1 MRSNEKPAQG
11 RKLKQS
17 TTTPTMRA
25 LIVEDDKETVDF
37 VSAGLAEK
45 GFACDS
51 AASGEDG
58 LWKLSAHPY
67 DIAIVDITLEG
78 TMSGLDLIKTARKSG
93 VKTPIIVLSAM
104 NTPADK
110 IDGLNCGADDYL
122 GKPFARN
129 ELVARVSAHIRRT
142 SYAQSYDVLK
152 VKDLTLCMET
162 HEVKR
167 GARQI
172 NLTTGEYALLEL
184 LMRNAKRTIPA
195 RMILQ
200 SVWDMDYVPSSK
212 IVETRICSLRKKL
225 CAAGEPNVIFTMR
238 GFGYV
243 LR

>member
-1 MRSNEKPAQG
+1 MKSPHRAVSKS
-11 RKLKQS
+11 QS

-37 VSAGLAEK
+37 VSTGLAEK
-45 GFACDS
+45 GFICDT

-58 LWKLSAHPY
+58 LRKMSTHPY
-67 DIAIVDITLEG
+67 DIAIIDITLAG
-78 TMSGLDLIKTARKSG
+78 SMSGLDLIKTARKRS
-93 VKTPIIVLSAM
+93 VKTPIIVLSAL
-104 NTPADK
+104 NTAADK

-167 GARQI
+167 GGRQVT
-172 NLTTGEYALLEL
+172 LTTGEYALLEL
-184 LMRNAKRTIPA
+184 LVRNARRTIPA

-200 SVWDMDYVPSSK
+200 RVWNMDCVPSSK
-212 IVETRICSLRKKL
+212 IVEMRICSLRKKL
-225 CAAGEPNVIFTMR
+225 CANGEPNIIFNIR

>member
-1 MRSNEKPAQG
+1 MKSPHRAVSK
-11 RKLKQS
+11 S

-45 GFACDS
+45 DFACDP

-58 LWKLSAHPY
+58 LRKISAHPY
-67 DIAIVDITLEG
+67 DIAIIDITLAG
-78 TMSGLDLIKTARKSG
+78 SMSGLDLIRTARKRG

-172 NLTTGEYALLEL
+172 NLTTGEYAL
-184 LMRNAKRTIPA
+184 
-195 RMILQ
+195 
-200 SVWDMDYVPSSK
+200 MDYVPSSK

-225 CAAGEPNVIFTMR
+225 CAAGEPNIIFTMR

>member
-1 MRSNEKPAQG
+1 MKSPHRAVSK
-11 RKLKQS
+11 S

-45 GFACDS
+45 GFACDP

-58 LWKLSAHPY
+58 LRKMSAHPY

-78 TMSGLDLIKTARKSG
+78 TMSGLDLIRTARKRG

-142 SYAQSYDVLK
+142 S
-152 VKDLTLCMET
+152 
-162 HEVKR
+162 
-167 GARQI
+167 
-172 NLTTGEYALLEL
+172 
-184 LMRNAKRTIPA
+184 
-195 RMILQ
+195 
-200 SVWDMDYVPSSK
+200 
-212 IVETRICSLRKKL
+212 
-225 CAAGEPNVIFTMR
+225 
-238 GFGYV
+238 
-243 LR
+243 

>member
-1 MRSNEKPAQG
+1 
-11 RKLKQS
+11 
-17 TTTPTMRA
+17 MRA

-37 VSAGLAEK
+37 VSTGLAEK

-58 LWKLSAHPY
+58 LRKISAHPY
-67 DIAIVDITLEG
+67 DIAIIDITLAG
-78 TMSGLDLIKTARKSG
+78 SMSGLDLIKTARKRG
-93 VKTPIIVLSAM
+93 VTTPIIVLSAL
-104 NTPADK
+104 NTAADK

-129 ELVARVSAHIRRT
+129 ELVARVTAHIRRT
-142 SYAQSYDVLK
+142 SYAQNYDVLR
-152 VKDLTLCMET
+152 VKDLSLCMET

-167 GARQI
+167 GDRCI
-172 NLTTGEYALLEL
+172 NLTTGEFALLEL
-184 LMRNAKRTIPA
+184 LMRNARRTIPA

-200 SVWDMDYVPSSK
+200 SVWNMDYVPSSK

-225 CAAGEPNVIFTMR
+225 CANGEQNVIFTAR